1 MFSEMNGSN
10 IADYVRGVEGWLFDG
25 EARLLFELARQA
37 SSAGVIVE
45 IGSWKG
51 KSTICLATGSRE
63 GPRVKVYAIDPH
75 IGSEEHHGASGRVW
89 TFDEFKANIKRAGVE
104 DEVVPLVKMSTDAA
118 RDFNLPVSL
127 LFIDGA
133 HDFDS
138 VKADFEAWFPKV
150 INGGVVAFHDTTGW
164 EGPRRLVRTAL
175 FRNPRVE
182 AVGFRWSI
190 TYGRKTESA
199 SLVARWVKRVKMLVK
214 WVYDP
219 TLNFL
224 TRPGVKRM
232 LRTILGRPASA

>member
-1 MFSEMNGSN
+1 MNSSN

-25 EARLLFELARQA
+25 EARLLFDLARQA
-37 SSAGVIVE
+37 SNTGVIVE

-51 KSTICLATGSRE
+51 KSTICLAKGSQE

-75 IGSEEHHGASGRVW
+75 IGSEEHHAETGRVW

-104 DEVVPLVKMSTDAA
+104 DHVVPLVKMSTEAA

-138 VKADFEAWFPKV
+138 VKADFDAWFPKL

-199 SLVARWVKRVKMLVK
+199 SFFTGLVQRVKMVIKMLYDPVLNLLTGPAVKRVICGL
-214 WVYDP
+214 
-219 TLNFL
+219 
-224 TRPGVKRM
+224 
-232 LRTILGRPASA
+232 LGRPSKT